1 MFDFFETNNNNSN
14 NNVDENNL
22 SSTGHIEDELLLNE
36 IKEIYYYNELMD
48 FAEKIVNLD
57 LKNSIL
63 NNSVLCDKLL
73 ERIVEC
79 KNNLGIYI
87 GDKIE
92 PIQDFFYYMGQDF
105 SKSFFINMLNSSSID
120 KNLIIDAIIEC
131 EEFVPALL
139 SDESCLKLI
148 NSNNIKDYKP
158 LLLFY
163 CSKFGENMPPMIC
176 NKIQEL
182 LNSKS
187 NHLTINDK
195 AIFEASLLGLK
206 IQSLSPEKA
215 KEISDE
221 EDENIKYKYQNSS
234 YSYTTQPTLE
244 QIMLVRRTKVFPLNN
259 QITTAT
265 NSNAMIGCS
274 LGEYFEDLFQA
285 ELIEKCKE
293 YARNNNVEGVSN
305 FGDAYSVFHSSPE
318 KMTEIY
324 QMYNTL
330 VKQYSIKSKMY
341 RDTIHF
347 TTNCLV
353 TPNDGGNWDDLP
365 FIILEPLSEHI
376 GVGDDKNPDNFE
388 NLAGFDTWTKD
399 KNFALKKPTILII
412 SNQILNVLNLA
423 KQDERVMNTLKN
435 AEIVIMD
442 INENTTAT
450 HYTRAI
456 LSQKGCPSYYCSNSY
471 IRVLKSR
478 LDVDPGINLTLQDLA
493 SELNIKYGTLHSN
506 HESSNIETAK
516 LRITFYDSCYKF
528 YKYVSKK
535 LNLELK
541 EDFTFKDKNL
551 DIIEEGKAKRRL
563 IKQIEI
569 YLSEQLKKA
578 NIDSTTIKEWIDNF
592 NKFFINNVNTNPNL
606 EKSVVFSIEPNSNED
621 ESTETQKT
629 SNNTETTSSI
639 NNTTNGEEEGNGF
652 SL

>member
-1 MFDFFETNNNNSN
+1 
-14 NNVDENNL
+14 
-22 SSTGHIEDELLLNE
+22 
-36 IKEIYYYNELMD
+36 
-48 FAEKIVNLD
+48 
-57 LKNSIL
+57 
-63 NNSVLCDKLL
+63 
-73 ERIVEC
+73 
-79 KNNLGIYI
+79 
-87 GDKIE
+87 
-92 PIQDFFYYMGQDF
+92 
-105 SKSFFINMLNSSSID
+105 
-120 KNLIIDAIIEC
+120 
-131 EEFVPALL
+131 
-139 SDESCLKLI
+139 
-148 NSNNIKDYKP
+148 
-158 LLLFY
+158 
-163 CSKFGENMPPMIC
+163 MPPMIC

-182 LNSKS
+182 LNYKSK
-187 NHLTINDK
+187 HLTINDK

-388 NLAGFDTWTKD
+388 NLAGFDTWTK
-399 KNFALKKPTILII
+399 
-412 SNQILNVLNLA
+412 
-423 KQDERVMNTLKN
+423 
-435 AEIVIMD
+435 
-442 INENTTAT
+442 
-450 HYTRAI
+450 
-456 LSQKGCPSYYCSNSY
+456 
-471 IRVLKSR
+471 
-478 LDVDPGINLTLQDLA
+478 
-493 SELNIKYGTLHSN
+493 
-506 HESSNIETAK
+506 
-516 LRITFYDSCYKF
+516 TFH
-528 YKYVSKK
+528 
-535 LNLELK
+535 
-541 EDFTFKDKNL
+541 
-551 DIIEEGKAKRRL
+551 
-563 IKQIEI
+563 
-569 YLSEQLKKA
+569 
-578 NIDSTTIKEWIDNF
+578 
-592 NKFFINNVNTNPNL
+592 
-606 EKSVVFSIEPNSNED
+606 
-621 ESTETQKT
+621 
-629 SNNTETTSSI
+629 
-639 NNTTNGEEEGNGF
+639 
-652 SL
+652 